1 MTNDEKNMPYAG
13 SDTQHVRRSTPD
25 APRFTST
32 TRLAGV
38 IGWPV
43 SHSLSPRMH
52 NAAYAALGLNWAY
65 VPLPVA
71 PERVGDAVRGLVALG
86 FAGANVTVPHK
97 QAVIPYLDE
106 LTPVAQAIGAVNTI
120 VVQPD
125 GSLLGG
131 STDGAGFMA
140 DLKQQTANRKPQ
152 PAIRN
157 LQSANVLVIGAGG
170 AARAVVYALVEAGA
184 TVAVANRS
192 LDKAQELRQTIGA
205 ALRFAAETQ
214 RSQRDSSV
222 LSDLSVSAVIA
233 EPTLGAADRLSAHPF
248 PDALAGLAEEA
259 DLIINT
265 TSLGLHDGDPLP
277 WDASV
282 AFRPDQVVYDLIYN
296 RPTELLALAR
306 SQGATA
312 LDGLGMLV
320 HQGARSAALW
330 TGEDEAELAHLM
342 REGLRTP

>member
-1 MTNDEKNMPYAG
+1 M
-13 SDTQHVRRSTPD
+13 
-25 APRFTST
+25 
-32 TRLAGV
+32 TRLVGV

-43 SHSLSPRMH
+43 SHSRSPQMH
-52 NAAYAALGLNWAY
+52 NAAYAALGLDWAY

-106 LTPVAQAIGAVNTI
+106 LTPVARAIGAVNTI

-125 GSLLGG
+125 SSLLGD

-140 DLKQQTANRKPQ
+140 DLRAQG
-152 PAIRN
+152 
-157 LQSANVLVIGAGG
+157 VLVGEGQRIETDKRITTEGPAYTVSPPHPVPASPCHRALVLGAGG
-170 AARAVVYALVEAGA
+170 AARSVVYALAEAG
-184 TVAVANRS
+184 VAVAVVNRT
-192 LDKAQELRQTIGA
+192 LDKAQDICQTIGA
-205 ALRFAAETQ
+205 ALELTAESAEGIKT
-214 RSQRDSSV
+214 SATSAS
-222 LSDLSVSAVIA
+222 SAVRRWHR
-233 EPTLGAADRLSAHPF
+233 EGKDGRLSAHPF
-248 PDALAGLAEEA
+248 PDTLAGLAEEA
-259 DLIINT
+259 DLIVNT
-265 TSLGLHDGDPLP
+265 TSLGLHAGDPLP

-282 AFRPDQVVYDLIYN
+282 AFRPGQVVYDLIYN
-296 RPTELLALAR
+296 RPTDLMALAR

-330 TGEDEAELAHLM
+330 TGNDADKLAHLM